1 MKSRERFYRIFAI
14 AMGLVLLFSCG
25 PIKRS
30 TPLDESN
37 VTVLISPQFD
47 ADRHQKVAVMKFS
60 GDENFDTALNHA
72 SDVFSAKLMEMGFT
86 VVERSQMQKV
96 VDELKLTSSGLLSR
110 DEVSRIGRLLNVN
123 MLVMGTT
130 DSFFRAT
137 RGCKAASI
145 RFIDTVTGEQLI
157 LVSSDSLAYR
167 YNFAAEMADVLN
179 KRLRSERVVSKA
191 K

>member
-1 MKSRERFYRIFAI
+1 MKSRQMFYRVSAVL
-14 AMGLVLLFSCG
+14 MGLALLVSCG
-25 PIKRS
+25 PVKRS
-30 TPLDESN
+30 IPLDETN

-47 ADRHQKVAVMKFS
+47 ISKHQKVAVMKFS
-60 GDENFDTALNHA
+60 GDPNFDTALNHA

-86 VVERSQMQKV
+86 VVERSQLQKV
-96 VDELKLTSSGLLSR
+96 VDELKLSSSGLLTR
-110 DEVSRIGRLLNVN
+110 DDVSRIGRLLNIN

-130 DSFFRAT
+130 DSFYRVT

-145 RFIDTVTGEQLI
+145 RFIDTVTGEQLV

-167 YNFAAEMADVLN
+167 YNFAAEMADVLG
-179 KRLRSERVVSKA
+179 KKLKSEKTVSKA